1 MHRDLKALCAAT
13 DSQIS
18 VYLENQLKNNQ
29 QSLSCNPDSH
39 REPHSLYVVACYLQL
54 MTNQLKFS
62 KPNILYI
69 LRVLCRYYIAYQM
82 FSYAFAKILKSQFD
96 LGLSST
102 IDASL
107 TSLNGF
113 MLTWYYYGYSR
124 TYGLVIALT
133 QIAAAILILFRKT
146 ERVGIVLFLSFM
158 INILLVNYFYE
169 IDGAKSMSIR
179 LTIMGLFLLVSD
191 WRALRDYFFKSNLQE
206 KLIPNIIPIK
216 AKNIYWLKFIIIPFI
231 IYHSYNHIVDLKKG
245 FLVKNELFGVWELT
259 PRNSDNKLDK
269 LYIDYDNRIK
279 VRDTLD
285 NFYYGDLELNDE
297 NSTLSF
303 EVEHYSDRAY
313 YFIKDSINEIEVEE
327 ENLKATKKNIRH
339 FYNKKNN
346 SLALKLHWNYK
357 LKGDT
362 LIIVGPKEYKYLNIT
377 EDYRN

>member
-1 MHRDLKALCAAT
+1 
-13 DSQIS
+13 
-18 VYLENQLKNNQ
+18 
-29 QSLSCNPDSH
+29 
-39 REPHSLYVVACYLQL
+39 
-54 MTNQLKFS
+54 
-62 KPNILYI
+62 
-69 LRVLCRYYIAYQM
+69 M

-327 ENLKATKKNIRH
+327 ENLKTTKKNIRH